1 MDLQTENTDI
11 LQTIVAHKQQEVDE
25 WMRFMPPRQLMAK
38 VEERMAKEEQP
49 PASMRQALLQS
60 DKIGRA
66 TSELQSHSDLVCR
79 LLLEKKKEGTAS
91 FCLWTFTSHWG
102 LIP

>member
-38 VEERMAKEEQP
+38 VEERMA
-49 PASMRQALLQS
+49 
-60 DKIGRA
+60 
-66 TSELQSHSDLVCR
+66 
-79 LLLEKKKEGTAS
+79 
-91 FCLWTFTSHWG
+91 
-102 LIP
+102 

>member
-49 PASMRQALLQS
+49 PTSMRQALLQS
-60 DKIGRA
+60 GTGIIAEFKRKSPSKGWIKR
-66 TSELQSHSDLVCR
+66 
-79 LLLEKKKEGTAS
+79 EGALGSYPWPTNRQ
-91 FCLWTFTSHWG
+91 G
-102 LIP
+102 PRR